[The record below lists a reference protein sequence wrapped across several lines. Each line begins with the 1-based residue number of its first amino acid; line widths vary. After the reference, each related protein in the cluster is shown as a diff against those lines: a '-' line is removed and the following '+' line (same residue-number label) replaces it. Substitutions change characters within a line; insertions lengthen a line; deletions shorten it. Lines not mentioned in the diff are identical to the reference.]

1 MNLWESISIALDTL
15 RAHKLRSFLT
25 LLGIIVSVWTLVA
38 VVALVQGVNGYVSD
52 KVARLGSNTFSVQ
65 QMPLRLVDVQAYNEA
80 KKRNKPI
87 RMEEFNFLQS
97 HAALPTAIAASA
109 RHNSLNVKAGDQSL
123 DQVTIEGDTP
133 EAIHMAAYDVAEG
146 RFITPEDEQHRAAVA
161 FIGPDIAKHLF
172 AGLDPIGKHLT
183 VDGSDYTVIGVA
195 TVLGNTFGQSQDNYV
210 VLPLSSYRKQYG
222 THDSLNIE
230 VQAASALKLP
240 ATEDEV
246 RMLMRAY
253 RHLGYSKPDTFGI
266 ITASAVMDLFHNIT
280 GIIAAVMVGVSSV
293 FLVVGGI
300 VIMNIMLAAVTER
313 TREIGIRKALGA
325 RRADILRQFLVES
338 AVLAIAG
345 GLLGILIAW
354 LFTLAAGAV
363 TPIPFS
369 MPVSAVFLAV
379 TISAAVGIFFGMY
392 PANKA
397 AKLEP
402 ITALRAEV

>member
-1 MNLWESISIALDTL
+1 M
-15 RAHKLRSFLT
+15 
-25 LLGIIVSVWTLVA
+25 
-38 VVALVQGVNGYVSD
+38 
-52 KVARLGSNTFSVQ
+52 
-65 QMPLRLVDVQAYNEA
+65 
-80 KKRNKPI
+80 
-87 RMEEFNFLQS
+87 
-97 HAALPTAIAASA
+97 
-109 RHNSLNVKAGDQSL
+109 
-123 DQVTIEGDTP
+123 
-133 EAIHMAAYDVAEG
+133 
-146 RFITPEDEQHRAAVA
+146 
-161 FIGPDIAKHLF
+161 
-172 AGLDPIGKHLT
+172 
-183 VDGSDYTVIGVA
+183 DGSDYTVIGVA

-210 VLPLSSYRKQYG
+210 ILPLSSYRKQYG
-222 THDSLNIE
+222 THDSLSIQ
-230 VQAASALKLP
+230 VKASSALALP

-253 RHLGYSKPDTFGI
+253 RHLGYAKTDNFGI

-280 GIIAAVMVGVSSV
+280 GVIAAVMVGVSSV

-338 AVLAIAG
+338 SVLAIVG

-354 LFTLAAGAV
+354 LFTLVAGAV